1 MSLYNLLQNLPS
13 LDSIVVGVA
22 SPLENRDPL
31 TVYPDLP
38 LLDAIAMM
46 SQQSNNIAAPHRA
59 MLVVEK
65 DLLVGIVT
73 DRDLVK
79 LTTTQANLQGLKVAD
94 VITEQPHRLVLA
106 GAQTVLSAVSILQ
119 QYEIDHLPIVD
130 AQGHLLGLVTIDLI
144 RQIFQP
150 TALLKSRCV
159 GEVMTAKVIYA
170 TVTATILQVAQLMVE
185 YSVSSIV
192 IVDSAKTLQPL
203 GIVTERDIVQFQML
217 ELDFRLS
224 IDTVMSTP
232 LLSVQPEDSLQ
243 SAQQMM
249 DDKQIRR
256 LGVTGAAGE
265 LVGIVTESNLLGSI
279 DPLSMLR
286 VIDILQVKLIDRATE
301 SDRINLE
308 LSVEIARRAQ
318 VEAQL
323 RRAKQN
329 LERQEVTKTSE
340 LGSLTAQLQTQIA
353 EQQSCSLAL
362 EMSQQGISD
371 FIDNA
376 TIGLHWL
383 DPEGMTVWVNQ
394 AELTMLGYDR
404 EEYIGRPQ
412 SDFHVEREA
421 MGDLFDRL
429 LKNESIT
436 GYPAQMRRKDGSICH
451 VLIDA
456 NPFFKDGKFI
466 HSRCFTRD
474 ISEQTN
480 AETALKQTLTLLEFH
495 KYALARSA
503 IVVITD
509 RDGTIV
515 EVNDRFC
522 QICQYSELELL
533 DKNVREIESSYHPPA
548 FFQDLWA
555 VISSG
560 KVWSGEIK
568 NRAKDGSFYW
578 VATTIVSVLDA
589 LGQPL
594 QYLSIHFDIT
604 QAKREESIRQQTEDS
619 LRTSETRFQTLL
631 TAAPIG
637 IFQSDAEGNC
647 LFMNQQCLQIMGAT
661 LPAVLGRGW
670 GNFVHPDDR
679 PWVLAQWQETLA
691 TKDEFDADYRFVT
704 PQGQINWVRVNVIAT
719 YDKAGDVNGYLG
731 TVLKISDSQPVAV
744 AQTRDF
750 SLLSTAPV
758 GLFQTDAAGSSLF
771 INPHC
776 LALMGITLAEGLDQ
790 GWANFLHPDDR
801 QQVFAEWDEAVLAER
816 EFVSEHRFVTP
827 QARVNWVNVKAVATY
842 DEAGIV
848 TGYIG
853 TLIDITDRKTAE
865 QKILEQAALLN
876 VATDA
881 ITMCDLEN
889 RIQFWNHGAECLYG
903 WQVAE
908 VMGLNKAH
916 LFHLDKSPAA
926 VIALNTVRTQ
936 GAWQGEL
943 HKLTKADKEVVVE
956 SRWTLIHDESG
967 QPKSILCVDTDV
979 TGKQLLERQFLRAQ
993 RLESLG
999 TLASGIAH
1007 DLNNVLTPIL
1017 GAAQLLPQT
1026 LPSLNE
1032 RNQRLLAMLVES
1044 SRRGSCLVKQ
1054 ILTFARGMD
1063 GERTTIQVKHI
1074 LAEIIS
1080 IARQTFPKSIE
1091 IQLSLATEDL
1101 WMVSVDATQ
1110 IHQVLMN
1117 LFVNAR
1123 DAMPNGGSITA
1134 SAQNLVL
1141 DAAAAKLHNVD
1152 AGSYLNITIADTGV
1166 GIAKEQLDRIFDP
1179 FFTTKA
1185 TGTGLGLSTVL
1196 GIITSHS
1203 GAIHVY
1209 SEIEIGTRFNIYLP
1223 AAAQSEDKQPIET
1236 PALFDGNG
1244 QLVLVVDDEAAICEI
1259 AKASLEAYN
1268 YRVIL
1273 ASDGIKAID
1282 LYDRHRDEISIVML
1296 DMMMP
1301 HLDTPSIIGI
1311 LKQMNPNV
1319 KIVLMSGLASNE
1331 SIVSEYKLKAFL
1343 TKPFTMTDMLGLLQ
1357 DVDKRST
1364 RSP

>member
-1 MSLYNLLQNLPS
+1 MSLYNFLQNLPS
-13 LDSIVVGVA
+13 LASI
-22 SPLENRDPL
+22 LEPEPL

-38 LLDAIAMM
+38 LLEAIAMM
-46 SQQSNNIAAPHRA
+46 SQRSNEIAAPHSA
-59 MLVVEK
+59 ILVVENK
-65 DLLVGIVT
+65 LLVGIVT

-79 LTTTQANLQGLKVAD
+79 LSITQADLQDLKVAD
-94 VITEQPHRLVLA
+94 VMTSQPHALVLA
-106 GAQTVLSAVSILQ
+106 EGQTVLSAVSVLQ
-119 QYEIDHLPIVD
+119 QYDIDHLPIVD
-130 AQGHLLGLVTIDLI
+130 AQGQLQGLVTIDLI

-159 GEVMTAKVIYA
+159 GAVMTAEVIYA
-170 TVTATILQVAQLMVE
+170 TATATILQVAQLMVE
-185 YSVSSIV
+185 YRVSSIV
-192 IVDSAKTLQPL
+192 IVDSAKTMLPL
-203 GIVTERDIVQFQML
+203 GIVTERDIVQFQHQK
-217 ELDFRLS
+217 LDLARQPVGM
-224 IDTVMSTP
+224 VMSKP
-232 LLSVQPEDSLQ
+232 LVCVQPEDSLQ

-249 DDKQIRR
+249 DDNQMRR
-256 LGVTGAAGE
+256 LGVTGVAGE
-265 LVGIVTESNLLGSI
+265 LVGIVSKSNLLGSI

-286 VIDILQVKLIDRATE
+286 VIDSLQVQLIDRATE
-301 SDRINLE
+301 SDRLNLE
-308 LSVEIARRAQ
+308 LNAEITRRAQ

-323 RRAKQN
+323 HRVQQN
-329 LERQEVTKTSE
+329 LERREMERKSE

-353 EQQSCSLAL
+353 EQQSYSLAL

-383 DPEGMTVWVNQ
+383 NPEGMTVWVNQ
-394 AELTMLGYDR
+394 AELAMLGYDR
-404 EEYIGRPQ
+404 EEYIGQPQ
-412 SDFHVEREA
+412 LESHVDPA
-421 MGDLFDRL
+421 TMTDLLDRL
-429 LKNESIT
+429 LKNESVK
-436 GYPAQMRRKDGSICH
+436 GYPAQLWRKDRSICH

-456 NPFFKDGKFI
+456 NPFFKDDQFI
-466 HSRCFTRD
+466 HARCFTRD
-474 ISEQTN
+474 ISAQTN
-480 AETALKQTLTLLEFH
+480 AETALAQTVTLLEFH
-495 KYALARSA
+495 KYAH
-503 IVVITD
+503 
-509 RDGTIV
+509 
-515 EVNDRFC
+515 DRFC
-522 QICQYSELELL
+522 QICQYTELELL
-533 DKNVREIESSYHPPA
+533 GQNFHAIESGHHPPE

-578 VATTIVSVLDA
+578 VATTIVSVLDP
-589 LGQPL
+589 LGLPL

-604 QAKREESIRQQTEDS
+604 QAKREEAIRQQTEDA

-637 IFQSDAEGNC
+637 IFQADAQGNC
-647 LFMNQQCLQIMGAT
+647 LFMNQQCLQVMGAT
-661 LPAVLGRGW
+661 MSAVLGHGW
-670 GNFVHPDDR
+670 SNFIHPDDSA
-679 PWVLAQWQETLA
+679 WVLAQWQETLA
-691 TKDEFDADYRFVT
+691 TKYEFNADYRFLT
-704 PQGQINWVRVNVIAT
+704 PQAQINWVRVNASAT
-719 YDKAGDVNGYLG
+719 FDEAGDVNGYLG
-731 TVLKISDSQPVAV
+731 TVLKISDSQPVNV

-758 GLFQTDAAGSSLF
+758 GMFQTDATGSSLF
-771 INPHC
+771 INPYC

-801 QQVFAEWDEAVLAER
+801 QRIFAEWDEAVLANR
-816 EFVSEHRFVTP
+816 DFSSEHRFVTP
-827 QARVNWVNVKAVATY
+827 QGRVNWVDAKATPTR
-842 DEAGIV
+842 DETGII

-853 TLIDITDRKTAE
+853 TVIDISDRKAGE
-865 QKILEQAALLN
+865 QKIREQAALLN

-881 ITMCDLEN
+881 IVMCDLEN

-908 VMGLNKAH
+908 TIGLTTSH
-916 LFHLDKSPAA
+916 LFHLDKSPEAA
-926 VIALNTVRTQ
+926 IALNTVRKQ

-943 HKLTKADKEVVVE
+943 HKLTKAGQEVVVE
-956 SRWTLIHDESG
+956 SRWTLIHDEAG
-967 QPKSILCVDTDV
+967 QPKSILHVDTDV

-1017 GAAQLLPQT
+1017 GAAQLLPLT

-1032 RNQRLLAMLVES
+1032 RNQRLLTMLVES
-1044 SRRGSCLVKQ
+1044 SRRGSSLVKQ

-1091 IQLSLATEDL
+1091 INLDLATEDL

-1141 DAAAAKLHNVD
+1141 DDTSAKLHNID
-1152 AGSYLNITIADTGV
+1152 AGSYLNIAVTDTGI
-1166 GIAKEQLDRIFDP
+1166 GIGQEQLDRIFDP

-1196 GIITSHS
+1196 GIIKSHD

-1209 SEIEIGTRFNIYLP
+1209 SEIALGTCFNIYLP
-1223 AAAQSEDKQPIET
+1223 AAAQSEDKQPVET

-1244 QLVLVVDDEAAICEI
+1244 QLVLVVDDEAAIREI
-1259 AKASLEAYN
+1259 SKASLEAYN
-1268 YRVIL
+1268 YQVIL
-1273 ASDGIKAID
+1273 ASDGIEAID
-1282 LYDRHRDEISIVML
+1282 LYKRDRDKIAIVVL
-1296 DMMMP
+1296 D
-1301 HLDTPSIIGI
+1301 
-1311 LKQMNPNV
+1311 K
-1319 KIVLMSGLASNE
+1319 
-1331 SIVSEYKLKAFL
+1331 
-1343 TKPFTMTDMLGLLQ
+1343 
-1357 DVDKRST
+1357 
-1364 RSP
+1364 